1 MWVGVFF
8 KVAILPTICASLS
21 PSLNPPLVTGN
32 RAPICAVIR
41 PNPACRLGRNII
53 KTSLCCHG
61 NRDLNKF
68 IFLCV
73 CVCMCVFQGL
83 FGIGLVWRLVRV
95 TDRDACCC
103 CSVFSHPHSSAQ
115 RPVYFFSHQTSPAII
130 FYHHE
135 FYSEV
140 QLWLFFF
147 WFVLSVFMYYNV
159 WKRAGETGKD
169 RSVRLVFVNLNRMRK
184 MLSWMN
190 GEKLGQQN
198 TFAPSNLCDRCVN
211 RSLILLRF
219 SPAFVSKCSMAGLV
233 FSIYVLYQ

>member
-21 PSLNPPLVTGN
+21 LSFSLSFSLSLNPPLVTGS

-73 CVCMCVFQGL
+73 CMCFRGL
-83 FGIGLVWRLVRV
+83 FGIWLAWRFARLS
-95 TDRDACCC
+95 DRDALLLLG
-103 CSVFSHPHSSAQ
+103 VVSSPLLHVDLRVLIYSWNITDNYFLLAQ
-115 RPVYFFSHQTSPAII
+115 FLLSIVCTVHVCILQCIKKIKA
-130 FYHHE
+130 
-135 FYSEV
+135 SE
-140 QLWLFFF
+140 
-147 WFVLSVFMYYNV
+147 M
-159 WKRAGETGKD
+159 GKD
-169 RSVRLVFVNLNRMRK
+169 RSVRHVIVNLNSKRK

-190 GEKLGQQN
+190 GEKMGQQN
-198 TFAPSNLCDRCVN
+198 TFAPSNLRDRCFN
-211 RSLILLRF
+211 WSLILLRF
-219 SPAFVSKCSMAGLV
+219 SPAFVCECSVAGLM